1 MVGRRCGGGA
11 SGPKTWGGRDP
22 DWESGASGPQ
32 SVLVGGCVN
41 IRPIS
46 QDEHCLLQLNT
57 KRYTQI
63 TCELSTTNVVRS
75 GRGLEAGPQD
85 NGVTAMDSYEDMFKE
100 ITRKLY
106 GEDGLPDLASGEKL
120 TGITTSAE
128 RGLTGIDYDV
138 EPPVF
143 KPEEH
148 ITAFGLAALMQNGFP
163 PAGILNPNF
172 QQPKSNSVAEDK
184 WISNDDYLQ
193 WTQSKIA
200 SYNPSQKLFRCADCD
215 CVGFLARVAEH
226 WLGTHANLRVFQC
239 PQCPYASA
247 WARCVR
253 MHLVRQHNVNSE
265 DTVDAFLKENPVF
278 HEITRPQTSKSST
291 NMKSNSSGKSSS
303 KKKGEKRYS
312 CCYCSW
318 SGVDNW
324 CLKRHLNT
332 HLKPF
337 VCGLCDYKAARSE
350 RLATHVLKVHN
361 KRACGRCLFL
371 ADDQAQLA
379 AHQQEHHPL
388 EQRNNRSSNNVLRN
402 NSFNTTNNQTNQTFG
417 HGQSLNS
424 NLKPYE
430 LSAAAAILQHGSRLL
445 PMAGSIISNNDSKP
459 WKPYTPKQHGAAR
472 LFNYMEAS
480 DGSEPECDTTTSND
494 EISRMTTPS
503 TTQRNQS
510 DFPEAGDVG
519 NHHQGELE
527 DEYEEEME
535 LPLFICRECGCEFV
549 DDTSLETHQ
558 FTHHRVEK
566 ITTSPANQK
575 TNRKLVKKSA
585 AKTNSQTLD
594 KLNLDSKEN
603 VNPKS
608 TNYNCTI
615 CKLAFT
621 NQVSIMSHMRS
632 HITLN
637 HNVDEQ
643 NSNGKKQFLLC
654 NQRKNECASETGV
667 GNDGNGNSGYCYQ
680 DGQSVNGTCK
690 RSRKQSQPRKVV
702 PPVSENPEIQVKKR
716 SSFKHRVWH
725 GDSNKNALTK
735 LKDKYMSK
743 LIAKKGLTCNLCKR
757 RKLTF
762 HTKGSLALHY
772 VWRHMHNKA
781 FECEHCGLKFHHR
794 YQVVLHASE
803 VHVNSPSVSSK
814 VGTINETEN
823 NTKLCS
829 NMDTGTVLLT
839 SASLGITEEHI
850 SAENSMNGTTDKQL
864 VPTNKLQPLEPILR
878 NVTVLAAASDNSQTT
893 DALLTTNV
901 PDNSLSNLS
910 IDKLNMHPFMEHS
923 MLNPNIPVNNHIPI
937 VIPTFPPS

>member
-1 MVGRRCGGGA
+1 M
-11 SGPKTWGGRDP
+11 
-22 DWESGASGPQ
+22 
-32 SVLVGGCVN
+32 
-41 IRPIS
+41 I
-46 QDEHCLLQLNT
+46 
-57 KRYTQI
+57 
-63 TCELSTTNVVRS
+63 
-75 GRGLEAGPQD
+75 
-85 NGVTAMDSYEDMFKE
+85 
-100 ITRKLY
+100 
-106 GEDGLPDLASGEKL
+106 
-120 TGITTSAE
+120 
-128 RGLTGIDYDV
+128 
-138 EPPVF
+138 
-143 KPEEH
+143 
-148 ITAFGLAALMQNGFP
+148 
-163 PAGILNPNF
+163 
-172 QQPKSNSVAEDK
+172 
-184 WISNDDYLQ
+184 
-193 WTQSKIA
+193 
-200 SYNPSQKLFRCADCD
+200 FR
-215 CVGFLARVAEH
+215 
-226 WLGTHANLRVFQC
+226 
-239 PQCPYASA
+239 
-247 WARCVR
+247 
-253 MHLVRQHNVNSE
+253 
-265 DTVDAFLKENPVF
+265 
-278 HEITRPQTSKSST
+278 
-291 NMKSNSSGKSSS
+291 
-303 KKKGEKRYS
+303 
-312 CCYCSW
+312 
-318 SGVDNW
+318 
-324 CLKRHLNT
+324 
-332 HLKPF
+332 
-337 VCGLCDYKAARSE
+337 
-350 RLATHVLKVHN
+350 
-361 KRACGRCLFL
+361 
-371 ADDQAQLA
+371 
-379 AHQQEHHPL
+379 
-388 EQRNNRSSNNVLRN
+388 
-402 NSFNTTNNQTNQTFG
+402 
-417 HGQSLNS
+417 HGQSLSS

-445 PMAGSIISNNDSKP
+445 PMAGSIISNNDTKP

-585 AKTNSQTLD
+585 AKTNTSTLD

-632 HITLN
+632 HITLH

-643 NSNGKKQFLLC
+643 NSNTKKQFLLC
-654 NQRKNECASETGV
+654 NQRKNECVSDTGV

-716 SSFKHRVWH
+716 SSYKHRVWH

-772 VWRHMHNKA
+772 MWRHMHNKA

-803 VHVNSPSVSSK
+803 VHVNNPSNSSDGISK
-814 VGTINETEN
+814 VDTINETDN
-823 NTKLCS
+823 NSGIAAGSTTS
-829 NMDTGTVLLT
+829 SDMDTGTVPLAST
-839 SASLGITEEHI
+839 SLRTTEEQM
-850 SAENSMNGTTDKQL
+850 SAENSANTTDKQL
-864 VPTNKLQPLEPILR
+864 VPTNKLQTLEPILR
-878 NVTVLAAASDNSQTT
+878 NVTVPAVASDNSQTTT

-901 PDNSLSNLS
+901 PDNSMSNLS
-910 IDKLNMHPFMEHS
+910 IDKLNMHPFMEHT